1 MEFVYSKNDAIEIR
15 TKHIVNKFKSLS
27 IVVFIVLSIIIL
39 PSNASHDI
47 DFNFDDVESSLWK
60 NATVTLLPTNK
71 NSNSNA
77 VPLLEIQGLTAFDT
91 EDDIRLK
98 PTFSETDCTG
108 DESDLQIVNDVFLV
122 NGISQ
127 TKDLIVALN
136 NFDFKQHKAA
146 YLCIKTKYESYFSHM
161 GIKSKFTK

>member
-1 MEFVYSKNDAIEIR
+1 MEFLYSKNDAIEIR

-39 PSNASHDI
+39 PSNASQSPI
-47 DFNFDDVESSLWK
+47 DFDDVESSLWK
-60 NATVTLLPTNK
+60 NATVTLLPTIR
-71 NSNSNA
+71 NSNSNT
-77 VPLLEIQGLTAFDT
+77 VPLLKIQGLTAFDT
-91 EDDIRLK
+91 EDDIILK

-108 DESDLQIVNDVFLV
+108 DESDLQIVNDVFFV
-122 NGISQ
+122 NGIAQ
-127 TKDLIVALN
+127 TNDLIVALN

-146 YLCIKTKYESYFSHM
+146 YLCIKTKYDSYFLHM